1 MAFPRPG
8 IDALAWPWPQAFAR
22 LDPESRAL
30 AMALS
35 ISIVLHAIVLSIH
48 FKLPDTLRRLTPS
61 QLDVVLVNSKTRS
74 RPATPEVHAQANLDG
89 GGDTDLDRR
98 ASSPLPSLQLAE
110 RGTDLK
116 QATRRVQEL
125 EMRQRQ
131 LLSQTQSRK
140 EVAAVGVQAEA
151 KSRVSGAE
159 LAESALLIARM
170 EAQIARQIEEYN
182 KRPRRTFVGARA
194 AEVRYALYV
203 EDWRQKIERIGNLNY
218 PETAQP
224 LTPFDYALKIAETW
238 KPGAKGK
245 DNGVVFLV
253 ATKDRKMFI
262 ATGYGVEGV
271 PPDGK
276 VGAIQDEYIV
286 PYFKQG
292 DYARGILAGTQ
303 VMADLIAQEYGVSL
317 YDTTLATTRTR

>member
-1 MAFPRPG
+1 MDRKLVFSRLG
-8 IDALAWPWPQAFAR
+8 FSALPWPWPQPFAR

-48 FKLPDTLRRLTPS
+48 FKLPDTLSRLTPS
-61 QLDVVLVNSKTRS
+61 QLEVVLVNSKTRS
-74 RPATPEVHAQANLDG
+74 KPAQPEVHAQANLDG

-98 ASSPLPSLQLAE
+98 AMSPLPSLQLAD

-125 EMRQRQ
+125 QMRQRQ

-140 EVAAVGVQAEA
+140 EVAAAGLQAEA
-151 KSRVSGAE
+151 KSRVSGVE

-182 KRPRRTFVGARA
+182 KRPRKTFVGVRA

-218 PETAQP
+218 PESARGRIYGSLRLTVSINFDGTVAGVDLERSSGHKILDAAAQRIVELAAP
-224 LTPFDYALKIAETW
+224 YAK
-238 KPGAKGK
+238 
-245 DNGVVFLV
+245 F
-253 ATKDRKMFI
+253 
-262 ATGYGVEGV
+262 
-271 PPDGK
+271 PPDIRK
-276 VGAIQDEYIV
+276 ETDILVITRTWH
-286 PYFKQG
+286 F
-292 DYARGILAGTQ
+292 ARGDK
-303 VMADLIAQEYGVSL
+303 VFSD
-317 YDTTLATTRTR
+317 